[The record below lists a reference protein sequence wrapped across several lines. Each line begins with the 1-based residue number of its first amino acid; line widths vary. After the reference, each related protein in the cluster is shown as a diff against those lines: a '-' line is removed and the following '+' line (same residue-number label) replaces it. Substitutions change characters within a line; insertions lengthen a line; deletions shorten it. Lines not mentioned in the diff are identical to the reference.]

1 MSKFTKQ
8 ASIFEVELDHEDI
21 IDVPEGYEKVM
32 LSELDDDV
40 GVEGRVE
47 MSSVQA
53 VTFDE
58 DGEEVTKYRCQ
69 LAIFDDDAED
79 YTLINLNLKKEGDVQ
94 ENIRKGSV
102 LYDFITSVME
112 LENPQS
118 TANKNII
125 RKVNLETFREWI
137 NALQKITIK
146 VVERNGD
153 FVFNS
158 FKVIDVE

>member
-8 ASIFEVELDHEDI
+8 TSIFDVELDHEDI
-21 IDVPEGYEKVM
+21 IDVPEGYERVM

-40 GVEGRVE
+40 EVEGRVE
-47 MSSVQA
+47 MSSVQS
-53 VTFDE
+53 VTFDD

-79 YTLINLNLKKEGDVQ
+79 YTLINLNLKKAGDIQ

-102 LYDFITSVME
+102 LYDFITSIME

-118 TANKNII
+118 TVNKNII